1 MRNRIL
7 LSAILALAAFQM
19 PAMAQVTL
27 NPLFTDH
34 MVLQQK
40 ASVPVWGKAAPGA
53 EVTVTPSW
61 SRKSVQAVADADGN
75 WSVELQTPKGSFK
88 EYTLT
93 ISDGTP
99 VVLNDVLVGEVW
111 LCSGQSNMQMP
122 VESWRAKRV
131 NGELIESSVRYTG
144 MRLLQVSRCTGMSER
159 DSFSADFGG
168 WQRPSP
174 RTVRNFS
181 AISWFFG
188 RDLQEKLKVP
198 VGLIHSSVGGTI
210 IEAWMSRG
218 AMSEFPEVAETL
230 EYVRT
235 LSEDEGERERTYR
248 GEMMKLFA
256 EAHEKD
262 AGLREHW
269 ERPSF
274 NASSWTDIKLPNM
287 VQTLWPGVNGVYWFR
302 KEVEIPASWAGKDL
316 VLSLGPVDDFDETY
330 WNGVQ
335 VGCDSV
341 WSMPR
346 EYTVPASLV
355 KAGRTVITVRNT
367 DDHGNGGLYG
377 TAEQMFIQGPDGEK
391 IALDDVW
398 KVKLAVSFENIP
410 VNTARETNLPTVLY
424 NGMIKPLAPYRI
436 AGVIWYQGE
445 SNAERAPRYR
455 DLMPSMILDW
465 RALWGYDFPFYIT
478 QIANYKPVKAEPGR
492 SDWAEL
498 REAQSLAAGRMDG
511 VEMACIIDIGE
522 ADDVHPIDKKDAG
535 ERLSRLALAR
545 QYGHRKLF
553 CNGPRMRSF
562 KIHDGYV
569 TVLFSDVAGGLCA
582 RTSGDF
588 AEARYGVDGLALDLV
603 KQAEQG
609 VLTGFQV
616 AGPDGVWHW
625 AEAKILMAHKPLGMR
640 HSVQEV
646 AVSSPEVKHPVAVR
660 YGWADNPVCNLYNS
674 EGLPAWPFRTD
685 LHSAH

>member
-1 MRNRIL
+1 MRIRTVL
-7 LSAILALAAFQM
+7 CVILALAAFQM
-19 PAMAQVTL
+19 PPVMAQVKL

-40 ASVPVWGKAAPGA
+40 AEVPVWGKAAPGA

-99 VVLNDVLVGEVW
+99 VVLGDVLVGEVW

-131 NGELIESSVRYTG
+131 NKELIESAEQFTG
-144 MRLLQVSRCTGMSER
+144 LRLLQVSRCTGMSER
-159 DSFSADFGG
+159 DWFTADFGG
-168 WQRPSP
+168 WQRPSA

-181 AISWFFG
+181 ATAWFFG
-188 RDLQEKLKVP
+188 RSLQEKLNVP

-218 AMSEFPEVAETL
+218 AISKFPETAGQL
-230 EYVRT
+230 EFVRT
-235 LSEDEGERERTYR
+235 LSEDEGERERTYQ
-248 GEMMKLFA
+248 GEMKKLFS
-256 EAHEKD
+256 ESREKD
-262 AGLREHW
+262 NGLREHW
-269 ERPSF
+269 EAPSF
-274 NASSWTDIKLPNM
+274 DDSSWRDIKLPRM
-287 VQTLWPGVNGVYWFR
+287 VQELWPGVNGVYWFR
-302 KEVEIPASWAGKDL
+302 KEVAVPTSWEGKDL
-316 VLSLGPVDDFDETY
+316 LLSLGPVDDFDETY

-346 EYTVPASLV
+346 EYKIPASLV
-355 KAGRTVITVRNT
+355 KAGKAVITVRNT

-377 TAEQMFIQGPDGEK
+377 AAEQLFLQGPDGEK
-391 IALDDVW
+391 IALDDMW
-398 KVKLAVSFENIP
+398 KVTLSVSFENVP
-410 VNTARETNLPTVLY
+410 LNTARETNLPTVLY

-445 SNAERAPRYR
+445 SNADKALRYR
-455 DLMPSMILDW
+455 DLMPAMILDW
-465 RALWGYDFPFYIT
+465 RSLWGYDFPFYIT
-478 QIANYKPVKAEPGR
+478 QISNFRNVKPAPGR
-492 SDWAEL
+492 SEWAEL
-498 REAQSLAAGRMDG
+498 REAQSLAALHMQDVG
-511 VEMACIIDIGE
+511 MACIVDIGE
-522 ADDVHPIDKKDAG
+522 ADDVHPINNQDVG
-535 ERLSRLALAR
+535 GRLSRLALANT
-545 QYGHRKLF
+545 YGYGKLV
-553 CNGPRMRSF
+553 CNGPVMESYS
-562 KIHDGYV
+562 IHEGYV
-569 TVLFSDVAGGLCA
+569 SVRFSNVADGLCV

-588 AEARYGVDGLALDLV
+588 AETRYGSAAMKIERV

-609 VLTGFQV
+609 VLTGFQI
-616 AGPDGVWHW
+616 AGPDGVWRW
-625 AEAKILMAHKPLGMR
+625 ADAQIVPVKDGAAC
-640 HSVQEV
+640 EV
-646 AVSSPEVKHPVAVR
+646 RVYFPKVKYPVAVR
-660 YGWADNPVCNLYNS
+660 YAWEDNPVCNLYNS

-685 LHSAH
+685 L